1 MKRTTLLFLAILMV
15 LTIGAKPVK
24 TRLKIS
30 NASSKSKIEY
40 AARHIYGVTQAS
52 YDASTR
58 ILVVTYDNKKT
69 NTSKVRAGIKPDMP
83 LAVLLHRKAP
93 YNKGR
98 SRRGLLLPRRAN
110 NNQHPEKITQ
120 LPQRPVPLDQY
131 TKKPV
136 SHGKPA
142 SWCMK

>member
-40 AARHIYGVTQAS
+40 ATRQIYGVTQAS

-69 NTSKVRAGIKPDMP
+69 NTSKVRAGIKKAGYVIGSFATPKSDIQQGQKSE
-83 LAVLLHRKAP
+83 RTSTTRSKAP
-93 YNKGR
+93 SPDTK
-98 SRRGLLLPRRAN
+98 SR
-110 NNQHPEKITQ
+110 
-120 LPQRPVPLDQY
+120 
-131 TKKPV
+131 
-136 SHGKPA
+136 
-142 SWCMK
+142 